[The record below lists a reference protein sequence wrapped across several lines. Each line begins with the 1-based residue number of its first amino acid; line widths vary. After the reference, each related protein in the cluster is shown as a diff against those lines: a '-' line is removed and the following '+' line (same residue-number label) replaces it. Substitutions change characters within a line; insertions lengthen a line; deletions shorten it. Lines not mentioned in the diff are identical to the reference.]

1 MKKLLLASAVA
12 ALSISAQAAPT
23 VYGKAFVTL
32 DVDTVDTT
40 DKATGVKTSTDGRAQ
55 LNSTGSRIG
64 LKGSESVTA
73 NTDVVYQLEY
83 RVDVDADKG
92 NNFSSRDTYIGVA
105 NKQFGTV
112 IAGRLTAIDDY
123 NNYANVLSGAVVGG
137 DNVLAS
143 FNGPRANNAIAYISP
158 NYNGLHFKGMYVL
171 DEFKGAE
178 FDSLTGE
185 RLDGNGS
192 TDTLARDAF
201 GVSAHFEPQGANYR
215 GGVSYVQAGDTN
227 KIARVSGA
235 VDITPA
241 VTVGAL
247 YQNHNFGKNAEKEN
261 AIAVSG
267 SFKTATPW
275 TAYAQLDLVDNKGGV
290 KDAESQ
296 RVAVGGKYAF
306 NKAVTGHVYGAVL
319 KDETAA
325 TEQKGAGIGGGI
337 EYKF

>member
-123 NNYANVLSGAVVGG
+123 NNYANVLNGAVVGG

-171 DEFKGAE
+171 DENNA
-178 FDSLTGE
+178 
-185 RLDGNGS
+185 
-192 TDTLARDAF
+192 TDTLDRDAF

-215 GGVSYVQAGDTN
+215 GGVSYIQAGDTN

>member
-143 FNGPRANNAIAYISP
+143 FNGPRANNAVAYISP
-158 NYNGLHFKGMYVL
+158 SYNGLHFKGMYVL
-171 DEFKGAE
+171 DENNA
-178 FDSLTGE
+178 
-185 RLDGNGS
+185 
-192 TDTLARDAF
+192 TDTLDRDAF

-215 GGVSYVQAGDTN
+215 GGVSYIQAGKSN

>member
-123 NNYANVLSGAVVGG
+123 NNYANVLNGAVVGG

-171 DEFKGAE
+171 DENNA
-178 FDSLTGE
+178 
-185 RLDGNGS
+185 
-192 TDTLARDAF
+192 TDTLGRDAF

>member
-171 DEFKGAE
+171 DENNA
-178 FDSLTGE
+178 
-185 RLDGNGS
+185 
-192 TDTLARDAF
+192 TDTLDRDAF

-215 GGVSYVQAGDTN
+215 GGVSYIQAGDTN

>member
-171 DEFKGAE
+171 DENNA
-178 FDSLTGE
+178 
-185 RLDGNGS
+185 
-192 TDTLARDAF
+192 TDTLDRDAF

-215 GGVSYVQAGDTN
+215 GGVSYIQAGDTN

-235 VDITPA
+235 VDIMPA

-296 RVAVGGKYAF
+296 RVAVGGTYAF

>member
-123 NNYANVLSGAVVGG
+123 NNYANVLNGAVVGG

-171 DEFKGAE
+171 DENNA
-178 FDSLTGE
+178 
-185 RLDGNGS
+185 
-192 TDTLARDAF
+192 TDTLDRDAF

-215 GGVSYVQAGDTN
+215 GGVSYIQAGDTN

-296 RVAVGGKYAF
+296 RVAVGGTYAF

>member
-171 DEFKGAE
+171 DENNA
-178 FDSLTGE
+178 
-185 RLDGNGS
+185 
-192 TDTLARDAF
+192 TDTLDRDAF

-215 GGVSYVQAGDTN
+215 GGVSYIQAGDTN

-296 RVAVGGKYAF
+296 RVAVGGTYAF